1 MAQSH
6 LHIAENRKAT
16 VTAAAVG
23 AAAAAGAADR
33 IYVVFLPPLLPTVA
47 GPVLKSSV
55 P

>member
-1 MAQSH
+1 MAQIY
-6 LHIAENRKAT
+6 LQIAENGKAT

-23 AAAAAGAADR
+23 AAAAAAAADR
-33 IYVVFLPPLLPTVA
+33 IYAVFLPPLLPTVA

>member
-1 MAQSH
+1 MAQIY
-6 LHIAENRKAT
+6 LQIAENGKAT

-23 AAAAAGAADR
+23 AAAADR
-33 IYVVFLPPLLPTVA
+33 IYAVFLPPLLPTVA